1 MEQLKALFGDNYY
14 IYGPITK
21 QEAFDVTVDSKATV
35 YGGEWYAA
43 TFGEYH
49 PLQNKLV
56 CSPSVPEEQPIPS
69 EE

>member
-1 MEQLKALFGDNYY
+1 MEQLKALFGDNYF

-21 QEAFDVTVDSKATV
+21 QQAFDVTVDSKATV

-43 TFGEYH
+43 TSGEYP
-49 PLQNKLV
+49 PLQAKLV
-56 CSPSVPEEQPIPS
+56 CSPSVQEQPTPS